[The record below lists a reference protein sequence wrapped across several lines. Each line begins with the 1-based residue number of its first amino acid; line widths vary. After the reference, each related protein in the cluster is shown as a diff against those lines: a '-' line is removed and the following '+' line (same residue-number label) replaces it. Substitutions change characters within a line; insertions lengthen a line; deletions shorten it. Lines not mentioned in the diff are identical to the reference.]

1 MCPIADPWLCLK
13 EPLIE
18 SWQVSII
25 TTSDVRLSVS
35 SHFSLSISLYSGSL
49 NTGTERCEHSFAKRV
64 LLLYTPMPKNQ
75 RCPTLSPDHNS
86 KELSFLEDKSLDT
99 VHWTMDR
106 GPVQGKT
113 LIIVHLKIWM
123 NCSPQLG
130 SCCCQHNTNRF
141 MSQILLK
148 SATWRITPNG
158 QSNINWKCPFCFRMF
173 NLSIVSMTDHFV
185 LLTKRKV

>member
-35 SHFSLSISLYSGSL
+35 SHFSLSISLYSTAVFSIQ
-49 NTGTERCEHSFAKRV
+49 V
-64 LLLYTPMPKNQ
+64 LSSVSTVWPKGLCYCTHQCQKN

-86 KELSFLEDKSLDT
+86 KELSFLEDKSLDP
-99 VHWTMDR
+99 VQWTG

-113 LIIVHLKIWM
+113 LIIVHLKFWM

-130 SCCCQHNTNRF
+130 PCCCQYNTNWF